1 MWPCSLRPLRISLM
15 TSKCITLLLLP
26 CVIVFWNNHIHH
38 PKNKHT
44 CGCLLYVLGSRIK
57 NTKVGIPNWD
67 PRLWYVIYLVHL
79 TLHAGSVTLLL
90 NQEASHISTQ
100 CNMVFDDDSLTV
112 ALIMEGKIYITSG
125 YIVQLISQNIAL
137 ESIYLKDMWFSTEL
151 EYDHIKFLNEKP

>member
-1 MWPCSLRPLRISLM
+1 M
-15 TSKCITLLLLP
+15 
-26 CVIVFWNNHIHH
+26 
-38 PKNKHT
+38 
-44 CGCLLYVLGSRIK
+44 
-57 NTKVGIPNWD
+57 
-67 PRLWYVIYLVHL
+67 
-79 TLHAGSVTLLL
+79 LL